1 MYGSKGLYSGS
12 VFMYQ
17 KTEKVVRNRI
27 CVGFKIQVQIDR
39 HYGRT
44 QQHYHK
50 TFHFWELRDYYR
62 EGLREIHS

>member
-17 KTEKVVRNRI
+17 KNEQVVRFRI
-27 CVGFKIQVQIDR
+27 YVGFKVQVQIDR

-44 QQHYHK
+44 QHYHK
-50 TFHFWELRDYYR
+50 TFHFWELRDYYE
-62 EGLREIHS
+62 EGLREISS

>member
-1 MYGSKGLYSGS
+1 
-12 VFMYQ
+12 MYQ

-44 QQHYHK
+44 QKHYHK
-50 TFHFWELRDYYR
+50 TLHFWELRDHYGER
-62 EGLREIHS
+62 LRERHK